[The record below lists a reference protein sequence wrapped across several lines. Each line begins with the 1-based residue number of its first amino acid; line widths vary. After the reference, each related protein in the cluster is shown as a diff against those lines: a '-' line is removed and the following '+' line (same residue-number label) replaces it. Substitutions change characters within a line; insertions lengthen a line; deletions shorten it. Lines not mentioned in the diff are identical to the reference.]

1 MMTRRNVLRA
11 VWQAGANADGG
22 SNRET
27 GKVPIFFAFASP
39 VAVLVVGSCVFA
51 TLRGDRALI
60 AQLAG
65 AGFTAGAGLGAFG
78 FGWEKEGGA
87 TFTRRK
93 VGPMFRIFHCYW
105 SGNLDCSDFRE

>member
-11 VWQAGANADGG
+11 VWQAGANAYGG
-22 SNRET
+22 GNRET

-39 VAVLVVGSCVFA
+39 VAVLVVGSCIFA
-51 TLRGDRALI
+51 TLSGDRALI

-65 AGFTAGAGLGAFG
+65 ASFTAGTGLRAFS
-78 FGWEKEGGA
+78 FWREKERCSPL
-87 TFTRRK
+87 TRCE